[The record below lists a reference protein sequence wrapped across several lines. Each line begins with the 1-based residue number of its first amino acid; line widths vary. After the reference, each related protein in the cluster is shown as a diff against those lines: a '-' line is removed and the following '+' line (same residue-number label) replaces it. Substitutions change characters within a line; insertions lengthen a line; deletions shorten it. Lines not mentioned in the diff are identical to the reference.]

1 MFLYSYFGL
10 CEYSQSPWVSFVT
23 TDSSQW
29 GLQKFNSFLTKWN
42 DPTSKAHKPH
52 NFQSNNSLKLGF
64 FNIGCLPLNLIGCE
78 SFLESN
84 SPAILPLCETNL
96 DDSIDFG
103 TSPVR
108 SYLLSI
114 WKDFVT
120 HMQDLAVYVKV
131 MIRTCNFPDDSEDS
145 YFCFQ
150 LALLHPVFFVFSFSL
165 LSSSFSSLMLFH
177 LTYMRLSQSNNLLIY
192 MFLKTLTFIIK
203 TA

>member
-103 TSPVR
+103 TSLWEVIYFQSERILLLICKTLQFMWR
-108 SYLLSI
+108 SWSGH
-114 WKDFVT
+114 VT
-120 HMQDLAVYVKV
+120 FLMTLR
-131 MIRTCNFPDDSEDS
+131 I
-145 YFCFQ
+145 
-150 LALLHPVFFVFSFSL
+150 LIFVFNWLYFIQYF
-165 LSSSFSSLMLFH
+165 SSFPSLYCHLLF
-177 LTYMRLSQSNNLLIY
+177 RL
-192 MFLKTLTFIIK
+192 
-203 TA
+203 